1 MHNRSEVND
10 SRTYLR
16 RPPHPSPARRR
27 RIEATEGQEP
37 QIVGVPLFCGTRY
50 YSFLSFSEELNMFS
64 RILAAAGVLL
74 VCFSAFGQENLTPNG
89 IADQRAGAYAFRNA
103 NIYRADGSILG
114 GGNLLVREG
123 RIVEINDDDDVPA
136 GYFPIDLA
144 GKYVYPGLIDIYTDY
159 GIPELERPRDVN
171 GGGEN
176 LEPDDRARNVNDA
189 IRADFRAAA
198 AFVPDEDEREEL
210 RGRGFTVVLSLLP
223 DGIARGTSAL
233 ITLGDERASES
244 VVVADAAAHYSLD
257 KGTSIQAMPTSL
269 MGSFALLRQTYMDAE
284 WFGAREPRPFTDTT
298 LEAWN
303 GTQDLP
309 QIMEVDNWQEALTVD
324 GMGDDFGVQYVL
336 KTSGDSYRR
345 VEEIAATGAGLI
357 VPLDFPEAPEVADPL
372 DAEEVSFEALKHW
385 ELAPFNPRL
394 LAERGIDFSL
404 TSFGAGDDF
413 WPNLRKAVGNGLPA
427 QAAIAALTTVP
438 AETLGVSDLIG
449 RLAPGALANF
459 LVTTGELLDE
469 DTVLLESWIQGNRYV
484 INPDR
489 QENAGR
495 YELALDGQTRVL
507 EIEYDGADNSFNP
520 RATLDP
526 DGDSSAANIELLDDL
541 ITLDFAWDDDGDRVR
556 LSGWSDAGGWRGN
569 ALTPAGE
576 SLSWRLS
583 RIDDAA
589 GEEAADEA
597 AAVADLPSPV
607 LYPFSA
613 YGRAELPQARD
624 FVVRG
629 ATVWTNEDEGTLVT
643 DVHVRDGRIEAVGD
657 GLDAGGAA
665 EIDGGGKHLTPGI
678 IDEHSH
684 IALFN
689 INETQTNSSMVRMND
704 VVDSESINIYRNAAG
719 GGSCGAVAARFGQ
732 SHRRPVG
739 HRQDALGRTGPGAAD
754 RGRRTVHQVRA
765 RRERQAQHQSRFGAL
780 SADAHGRRAG
790 LRQRSLPSA
799 RIRPDLGRIQRSA
812 GLAAAADRAAAARPR
827 PRGHARRAE
836 RRVARHQPF
845 LRAVRD
851 QHAHA
856 RGRAVR
862 FQHQHLHPHS
872 RRLQSRR
879 QDGPARRGR
888 FDLFRL
894 VGLQVGSAL
903 RDSLQR
909 RADAAS
915 RRGRRDQ
922 LRRRRDVAPAQ
933 PGSRQGGQVRQCER
947 SRRAE
952 DGDAQSRHAA
962 ASRRPHGQHPG
973 GQGRGSRALVRSP
986 AVDLRR
992 GGDDLDRRRA
1002 LLRPGR
1008 GHGPARG
1015 DRRRAGSHHRLNHEP
1030 RRPGGMTNA

>member
-1 MHNRSEVND
+1 
-10 SRTYLR
+10 
-16 RPPHPSPARRR
+16 
-27 RIEATEGQEP
+27 
-37 QIVGVPLFCGTRY
+37 
-50 YSFLSFSEELNMFS
+50 MFS
-64 RILAAAGVLL
+64 RILAAAGALL

-89 IADQRAGAYAFRNA
+89 IADQRAGAYVFRNA

-159 GIPELERPRDVN
+159 GIPGLERPRDEN

-176 LEPDDRARNVNDA
+176 LAPDDRARNVNDA

-198 AFVPDEDEREEL
+198 VFVPDEDEREEL
-210 RGRGFTVVLSLLP
+210 RGRGFTAVLSLLP

-233 ITLGDERASES
+233 ITLGDERASEA

-269 MGSFALLRQTYMDAE
+269 MGSFALLRQTFMDAE
-284 WFGAREPRPFTDTT
+284 WFGAQEPRPFTDAT

-324 GMGDDFGVQYVL
+324 GMGDDFGVQYIL

-404 TSFGAGDDF
+404 TGAGAGNDF
-413 WPNLRKAVGNGLPA
+413 WPNLRKAVSNGLPA
-427 QAAIAALTTVP
+427 ETAIAALTTVP
-438 AETLGVSDLIG
+438 AETLGVSDLVG

-484 INPDR
+484 INPGR

-507 EIEYDGADNSFNP
+507 EIEFDGADP
-520 RATLDP
+520 EATLDP
-526 DGDSSAANIELLDDL
+526 DGDSSSANIELVDDL
-541 ITLDFAWDDDGDRVR
+541 ITLDFAWDDDGNRIR

-569 ALTPAGE
+569 ALAPSGE
-576 SLSWRLS
+576 SLSWQLS
-583 RIDDAA
+583 RVGDAA

-597 AAVADLPSPV
+597 AAVAELPSPV

-613 YGRAELPQARD
+613 YGRTELPRARD

-643 DVHVRDGRIEAVGD
+643 DVLVRDGLIEAVGD

-665 EIDGGGKHLTPGI
+665 EIDGSGKHLTPGI

-689 INETQTNSSMVRMND
+689 INETQTNSSMVQMND
-704 VVDSESINIYRNAAG
+704 VVDSENINIYRNAAG
-719 GGSCGAVAARFGQ
+719 GVTAAQLLHGSANPIGG
-732 SHRRPVG
+732 
-739 HRQDALGRTGPGAAD
+739 
-754 RGRRTVHQVRA
+754 
-765 RRERQAQHQSRFGAL
+765 
-780 SADAHGRRAG
+780 
-790 LRQRSLPSA
+790 
-799 RIRPDLGRIQRSA
+799 RSA
-812 GLAAAADRAAAARPR
+812 IVKMRWG
-827 PRGHARRAE
+827 E
-836 RRVARHQPF
+836 
-845 LRAVRD
+845 
-851 QHAHA
+851 
-856 RGRAVR
+856 
-862 FQHQHLHPHS
+862 
-872 RRLQSRR
+872 
-879 QDGPARRGR
+879 
-888 FDLFRL
+888 
-894 VGLQVGSAL
+894 
-903 RDSLQR
+903 
-909 RADAAS
+909 
-915 RRGRRDQ
+915 
-922 LRRRRDVAPAQ
+922 
-933 PGSRQGGQVRQCER
+933 
-947 SRRAE
+947 
-952 DGDAQSRHAA
+952 
-962 ASRRPHGQHPG
+962 
-973 GQGRGSRALVRSP
+973 
-986 AVDLRR
+986 
-992 GGDDLDRRRA
+992 
-1002 LLRPGR
+1002 
-1008 GHGPARG
+1008 PARG
-1015 DRRRAGSHHRLNHEP
+1015 LLIEDAVPFIKFALGENVKRSTNPASVRYPQTRMGVEQVFVNALSQAREYGRAWDEYNDLPASQQRQTAPPRRDLVHETMLEVLNGDLRVTSHSYVQSEINMLIHVAEQFDFNINTFTHILEGYKVADKMAQHGAGGSTFSDWWGYKWEVRYAIPYNAALMQQAGVVVAINSDDAEMARRLNQEAAKAVKYGNVSEVDALKMVTLNPAMLMHLDH
-1030 RRPGGMTNA
+1030 RMGSIRPGKDADLVLWSDHPLSIYALAETTWIEGAPFYDRDEDMALREAIAAERARIIASITNRSE

>member
-1 MHNRSEVND
+1 
-10 SRTYLR
+10 
-16 RPPHPSPARRR
+16 
-27 RIEATEGQEP
+27 
-37 QIVGVPLFCGTRY
+37 
-50 YSFLSFSEELNMFS
+50 MFS

-210 RGRGFTVVLSLLP
+210 RGRGFTAVLSLLP

-438 AETLGVSDLIG
+438 AETLGVSDLVG

-613 YGRAELPQARD
+613 YGRAELPLARD

-719 GGSCGAVAARFGQ
+719 GVVAAQLLHGSANPIGGQ
-732 SHRRPVG
+732 SAIVKMRWGEPAQGLLIEDAVPFIKF
-739 HRQDALGRTGPGAAD
+739 ALGENVKRSTNPASVRYPQTRMGVEQVFVNALSQAREYGRTWDEYNDLPASRQRQTAPPRRDLVHEAMLDVLSGELRVTSHSYVQSEINMLMHVAERFDFNINTFTHILEGYKVAD
-754 RGRRTVHQVRA
+754 KM
-765 RRERQAQHQSRFGAL
+765 AQHGAGGSTFSDWWGYKWEVRYAIPYNAAL
-780 SADAHGRRAG
+780 MQQAGVVVAINSDDA
-790 LRQRSLPSA
+790 
-799 RIRPDLGRIQRSA
+799 
-812 GLAAAADRAAAARPR
+812 
-827 PRGHARRAE
+827 E
-836 RRVARHQPF
+836 M
-845 LRAVRD
+845 
-851 QHAHA
+851 
-856 RGRAVR
+856 
-862 FQHQHLHPHS
+862 S
-872 RRLQSRR
+872 RRLNQEAAKAVKYGNVSEV
-879 QDGPARRGR
+879 DALKMVTLNPAMLLHLDDRMGSIRAGKDA
-888 FDLFRL
+888 DLVLWSDHPLSIYAVAETTWIEGAPFYDREEDM
-894 VGLQVGSAL
+894 AL
-903 RDSLQR
+903 REAIAAE
-909 RADAAS
+909 RARIIAS
-915 RRGRRDQ
+915 ITN
-922 LRRRRDVAPAQ
+922 L
-933 PGSRQGGQVRQCER
+933 
-947 SRRAE
+947 
-952 DGDAQSRHAA
+952 
-962 ASRRPHGQHPG
+962 
-973 GQGRGSRALVRSP
+973 
-986 AVDLRR
+986 
-992 GGDDLDRRRA
+992 
-1002 LLRPGR
+1002 
-1008 GHGPARG
+1008 G
-1015 DRRRAGSHHRLNHEP
+1015 DRGE
-1030 RRPGGMTNA
+1030 

>member
-1 MHNRSEVND
+1 
-10 SRTYLR
+10 
-16 RPPHPSPARRR
+16 
-27 RIEATEGQEP
+27 
-37 QIVGVPLFCGTRY
+37 
-50 YSFLSFSEELNMFS
+50 MFS
-64 RILAAAGVLL
+64 RILAAAVALL

-103 NIYRADGSILG
+103 NIYRTDGSILG
-114 GGNLLVREG
+114 GGTLLVREG

-159 GIPELERPRDVN
+159 GVPELERPRDEN

-176 LEPDDRARNVNDA
+176 LAPDDRARNVNDA

-210 RGRGFTVVLSLLP
+210 RGRGFTAVLSLLP

-233 ITLGDERASES
+233 ITLGDERASEAI
-244 VVVADAAAHYSLD
+244 VAADAAAHYSLD

-269 MGSFALLRQTYMDAE
+269 MGSFALLRQTFMDAE
-284 WFGAREPRPFTDTT
+284 WFGAQEPRPFTDAT

-394 LAERGIDFSL
+394 LAEQGIDFSL
-404 TSFGAGDDF
+404 TGAGAGNDF
-413 WPNLRKAVGNGLPA
+413 WPNLRNAVGKGLPA
-427 QAAIAALTTVP
+427 ETAIAALTTVP
-438 AETLGVSDLIG
+438 AETLGVSDLVG

-459 LVTTGELLDE
+459 LVTSGELLDE

-484 INPDR
+484 INPGR

-507 EIEYDGADNSFNP
+507 EIAFDGADP
-520 RATLDP
+520 EATLDP
-526 DGDSSAANIELLDDL
+526 DGDSSSANIELVDDL
-541 ITLDFAWDDDGDRVR
+541 ITLDFAWDDDGNRIR

-569 ALTPAGE
+569 ALTPSGE
-576 SLSWRLS
+576 SLSWQLS
-583 RIDDAA
+583 RVGDAA

-597 AAVADLPSPV
+597 ATVAELPSPV

-613 YGRAELPQARD
+613 YGRTELPQARD

-643 DVHVRDGRIEAVGD
+643 DVLVRDGLIEAVGD

-689 INETQTNSSMVRMND
+689 INETQTNSSMVEMND
-704 VVDSESINIYRNAAG
+704 VVDSENINIYRNAAG
-719 GGSCGAVAARFGQ
+719 GVTAAQLLHGSANPIGGQ
-732 SHRRPVG
+732 SAIVKMRWG
-739 HRQDALGRTGPGAAD
+739 
-754 RGRRTVHQVRA
+754 
-765 RRERQAQHQSRFGAL
+765 E
-780 SADAHGRRAG
+780 
-790 LRQRSLPSA
+790 
-799 RIRPDLGRIQRSA
+799 
-812 GLAAAADRAAAARPR
+812 
-827 PRGHARRAE
+827 
-836 RRVARHQPF
+836 
-845 LRAVRD
+845 
-851 QHAHA
+851 
-856 RGRAVR
+856 
-862 FQHQHLHPHS
+862 
-872 RRLQSRR
+872 
-879 QDGPARRGR
+879 
-888 FDLFRL
+888 
-894 VGLQVGSAL
+894 
-903 RDSLQR
+903 
-909 RADAAS
+909 
-915 RRGRRDQ
+915 
-922 LRRRRDVAPAQ
+922 
-933 PGSRQGGQVRQCER
+933 
-947 SRRAE
+947 
-952 DGDAQSRHAA
+952 
-962 ASRRPHGQHPG
+962 
-973 GQGRGSRALVRSP
+973 
-986 AVDLRR
+986 
-992 GGDDLDRRRA
+992 
-1002 LLRPGR
+1002 
-1008 GHGPARG
+1008 PARG
-1015 DRRRAGSHHRLNHEP
+1015 LLIEDAAPFIKFALGENVKRSTNPASVRFPQTRMGVEQVFVNAFSQAREYGRAWDEYNDLPASQQRQTPPPRRDLVHEAMLDVLNGDLYVTSHSYVQSEINMLMHVAEQFDFNINTFTHILEGYKVADKMAQHGAGGSTFSDWWGYKWEVRYAIPYNAALMQQAGVVVAINSDDAEMARRLNQEAAKAVKYGNVSEVDALKMVTLNPAMLMHLDDRMGSIRAGKDADLVLWSDHPLSVYAVAETTWIEGAPFYDREEDMALREAIAAE
-1030 RRPGGMTNA
+1030 RARIIASITNRGDRGE

>member
-1 MHNRSEVND
+1 
-10 SRTYLR
+10 
-16 RPPHPSPARRR
+16 
-27 RIEATEGQEP
+27 
-37 QIVGVPLFCGTRY
+37 
-50 YSFLSFSEELNMFS
+50 MFS
-64 RILAAAGVLL
+64 RILAAAVALL

-114 GGNLLVREG
+114 GGTLLVREG

-159 GIPELERPRDVN
+159 GIPGLERPRDEN

-210 RGRGFTVVLSLLP
+210 RGRGFTAVLSLLP

-233 ITLGDERASES
+233 ITLGDERASEA

-269 MGSFALLRQTYMDAE
+269 MGSFALLRQTFMDAE
-284 WFGAREPRPFTDTT
+284 WFGAQEPRPFTDAT

-336 KTSGDSYRR
+336 KTAGDSYRR

-394 LAERGIDFSL
+394 LAEQGIDFSL
-404 TSFGAGDDF
+404 TGAGAGNDF
-413 WPNLRKAVGNGLPA
+413 WPNLRKAVSNGLPA
-427 QAAIAALTTVP
+427 ETAIAALTTVP
-438 AETLGVSDLIG
+438 AETLGVSDLVG

-459 LVTTGELLDE
+459 LVTSGELLDE

-484 INPDR
+484 INPGR

-495 YELALDGQTRVL
+495 YELALDGQTRML
-507 EIEYDGADNSFNP
+507 EIAFDGADP
-520 RATLDP
+520 EATLDP
-526 DGDSSAANIELLDDL
+526 DGDSSSANIELVDDL
-541 ITLDFAWDDDGDRVR
+541 ITLDFAWDDDGNRIR

-569 ALTPAGE
+569 ALTPSGE
-576 SLSWRLS
+576 SLSWQLS
-583 RIDDAA
+583 RVGDAA

-597 AAVADLPSPV
+597 AAVAELPSPV

-613 YGRAELPQARD
+613 YGRTELPQARD

-643 DVHVRDGRIEAVGD
+643 DVLVRDGLIEAVGD

-665 EIDGGGKHLTPGI
+665 EIDGSGKHLTPGI

-689 INETQTNSSMVRMND
+689 INETQTNSSMVEMND
-704 VVDSESINIYRNAAG
+704 VVDSENINIYRNAAG
-719 GGSCGAVAARFGQ
+719 GVTAAQLLHGSANPIGGQ
-732 SHRRPVG
+732 SAIVKMRWGEPARGLLIEDAAPFIKF
-739 HRQDALGRTGPGAAD
+739 ALGENVKRSTNPASVRFPQTRMGVEQVFVNAFSQAREYGRAWDEYNDLPASQQRQTPPPRRDLVHEAMLDVLNGDLYVTSHSYVQSEINMLMHVAEQFDFNINTFTHILEGYKVAD
-754 RGRRTVHQVRA
+754 KM
-765 RRERQAQHQSRFGAL
+765 AQHGAGGSTFSDWWGYKWEVRYAIPYNAAL
-780 SADAHGRRAG
+780 MQQAGVVVAINSDDA
-790 LRQRSLPSA
+790 
-799 RIRPDLGRIQRSA
+799 
-812 GLAAAADRAAAARPR
+812 
-827 PRGHARRAE
+827 E
-836 RRVARHQPF
+836 M
-845 LRAVRD
+845 
-851 QHAHA
+851 
-856 RGRAVR
+856 
-862 FQHQHLHPHS
+862 S
-872 RRLQSRR
+872 RRLNQEAAKAVKYGNVSEV
-879 QDGPARRGR
+879 DALKMVTLNPAMLMHLDDRMGSIRAGKDA
-888 FDLFRL
+888 DLVLWSDHPLSVYAVAETTWIEGAPFYDREEDM
-894 VGLQVGSAL
+894 AL
-903 RDSLQR
+903 REAIAAE
-909 RADAAS
+909 RARIIAS
-915 RRGRRDQ
+915 ITN
-922 LRRRRDVAPAQ
+922 
-933 PGSRQGGQVRQCER
+933 
-947 SRRAE
+947 
-952 DGDAQSRHAA
+952 
-962 ASRRPHGQHPG
+962 
-973 GQGRGSRALVRSP
+973 
-986 AVDLRR
+986 
-992 GGDDLDRRRA
+992 
-1002 LLRPGR
+1002 
-1008 GHGPARG
+1008 RG
-1015 DRRRAGSHHRLNHEP
+1015 DQGE
-1030 RRPGGMTNA
+1030 

>member
-1 MHNRSEVND
+1 
-10 SRTYLR
+10 
-16 RPPHPSPARRR
+16 
-27 RIEATEGQEP
+27 
-37 QIVGVPLFCGTRY
+37 
-50 YSFLSFSEELNMFS
+50 MFS
-64 RILAAAGVLL
+64 RILAAAVALL
-74 VCFSAFGQENLTPNG
+74 VCLSAFGQENLTPNG

-114 GGNLLVREG
+114 GGTLLVREG

-159 GIPELERPRDVN
+159 GIPGLERPRDEN

-198 AFVPDEDEREEL
+198 VFVPDEDEREEL
-210 RGRGFTVVLSLLP
+210 RERGFTAVLSLLP

-233 ITLGDERASES
+233 ITLGDERASEA

-269 MGSFALLRQTYMDAE
+269 MGSFALLRQTFMDAE
-284 WFGAREPRPFTDTT
+284 WFGAQEPRPFTDAT

-324 GMGDDFGVQYVL
+324 GMGDDFGVQYIL

-372 DAEEVSFEALKHW
+372 NAEEVSFEALKHW

-404 TSFGAGDDF
+404 TGAGAGNDF
-413 WPNLRKAVGNGLPA
+413 WPNLRKTVSNGLPA
-427 QAAIAALTTVP
+427 ETAIAALTTVP
-438 AETLGVSDLIG
+438 AETLGVSDLVG

-459 LVTTGELLDE
+459 LVTSGELLNE

-484 INPDR
+484 INPGR

-507 EIEYDGADNSFNP
+507 EIEFDGTDP
-520 RATLDP
+520 EATLDP
-526 DGDSSAANIELLDDL
+526 DGDSSSANIELVDDL
-541 ITLDFAWDDDGDRVR
+541 ITLDFAWDDDGNRIR

-583 RIDDAA
+583 RVDDAA

-597 AAVADLPSPV
+597 VEVAELPSPV

-613 YGRAELPQARD
+613 YGRTELPRARD

-643 DVHVRDGRIEAVGD
+643 DVLVRDGLIEAVGD

-665 EIDGGGKHLTPGI
+665 EIDGSGKHLTPGI

-689 INETQTNSSMVRMND
+689 INETQTNSSMVQMND
-704 VVDSESINIYRNAAG
+704 VVDSENINIYRNAAG
-719 GGSCGAVAARFGQ
+719 GVTAAQLLHGSANPIGG
-732 SHRRPVG
+732 
-739 HRQDALGRTGPGAAD
+739 
-754 RGRRTVHQVRA
+754 
-765 RRERQAQHQSRFGAL
+765 
-780 SADAHGRRAG
+780 
-790 LRQRSLPSA
+790 
-799 RIRPDLGRIQRSA
+799 RSA
-812 GLAAAADRAAAARPR
+812 IVKMRWG
-827 PRGHARRAE
+827 E
-836 RRVARHQPF
+836 
-845 LRAVRD
+845 
-851 QHAHA
+851 
-856 RGRAVR
+856 
-862 FQHQHLHPHS
+862 
-872 RRLQSRR
+872 
-879 QDGPARRGR
+879 
-888 FDLFRL
+888 
-894 VGLQVGSAL
+894 
-903 RDSLQR
+903 
-909 RADAAS
+909 
-915 RRGRRDQ
+915 
-922 LRRRRDVAPAQ
+922 
-933 PGSRQGGQVRQCER
+933 
-947 SRRAE
+947 
-952 DGDAQSRHAA
+952 
-962 ASRRPHGQHPG
+962 
-973 GQGRGSRALVRSP
+973 
-986 AVDLRR
+986 
-992 GGDDLDRRRA
+992 
-1002 LLRPGR
+1002 
-1008 GHGPARG
+1008 PARG
-1015 DRRRAGSHHRLNHEP
+1015 LLIEDAVPFIKFALGENVKRSTNPASVRYPQTRMGVEQVFVNALSQAREYGRAWDEYNDLPASQQRQTAPPRRDLVHETMLEVLNGDLRVTSHSYVQSEINMLIHVAEQFDFNINTFTHILEGYKVADKMAQHGAGGSTFSDWWGYKWEVRYAIPYNAALMQQAGVVVAINSDDAEMARRLNQEAAKAVKYGNVSEVDALKMVTLNPAMLMHLDH
-1030 RRPGGMTNA
+1030 RMGSIRPGKDADLVLWSDHPLSIYALAETTWIEGAPFYDRDEDMALREAIAAERARIIASITNRSE